1 MVFFC
6 GQLLVFNAASLT
18 QPSSMVLYF
27 FGLVDSIVFP
37 DIEVLQILIMHNLLF
52 PGVMMAHLH
61 QRLRGVGLEG
71 ETRGKRK
78 RQQWMK
84 AGSRLAQPKSKCA
97 KEIGKVKP
105 PTYGQMQ
112 QQQQQQL

>member
-1 MVFFC
+1 
-6 GQLLVFNAASLT
+6 
-18 QPSSMVLYF
+18 
-27 FGLVDSIVFP
+27 
-37 DIEVLQILIMHNLLF
+37 MHNLLF

-71 ETRGKRK
+71 ETKGKRK

-84 AGSRLAQPKSKCA
+84 AGSGLAQPKSKCA